1 MGVFCLSGV
10 GNIRLKWFL
19 GLREK
24 NINHSSFLF
33 LSLDKIELVFSIGCY
48 FRYSVNNY
56 YFCISN
62 IHF

>member
-19 GLREK
+19 GLRKK

-33 LSLDKIELVFSIGCY
+33 LCLDKIELVMQKDCQFEAFQEFPIMAKK
-48 FRYSVNNY
+48 
-56 YFCISN
+56 
-62 IHF
+62 